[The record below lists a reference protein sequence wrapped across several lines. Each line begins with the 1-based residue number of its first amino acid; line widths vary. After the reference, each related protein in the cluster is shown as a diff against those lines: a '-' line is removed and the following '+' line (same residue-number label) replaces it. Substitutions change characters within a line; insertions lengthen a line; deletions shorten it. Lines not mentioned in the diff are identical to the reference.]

1 MTTGTAGIPES
12 LPPALRGVLSFLA
25 TETGRRVL
33 WWVLG
38 IMLALTFLAFLAVG
52 ANRPA
57 DPTFAVAVSARL

>member
-1 MTTGTAGIPES
+1 MTTGTADIPES
-12 LPPALRGVLSFLA
+12 LPPALRGVLSFFA

-57 DPTFAVAVSARL
+57 DPTFAVGARL

>member
-1 MTTGTAGIPES
+1 MTTGTADVLES
-12 LPPALRGVLSFLA
+12 LPPALRRPLSFFA
-25 TETGRRVL
+25 TDRGRRVL

-57 DPTFAVAVSARL
+57 DPTFVVGALS

>member
-1 MTTGTAGIPES
+1 MTTGAAEIPES
-12 LPPALRGVLSFLA
+12 LPPVLGRLLSFLA

-38 IMLALTFLAFLAVG
+38 IMVALTFLAFLAVG

-57 DPTFAVAVSARL
+57 DPSFVVGLAL